1 MRCTRLFCDFS
12 ERRVG
17 GTPPGGVPGPTLPP
31 ESWQSGTGA
40 FRAHEAAF
48 YPIIGLG
55 KQGVVHPREG
65 VVHPEAGVIHL
76 FQLRQWGEPV
86 TINTIPILRSN
97 LGRPIQKVAEPLQSY
112 VRFV

>member
-1 MRCTRLFCDFS
+1 MS
-12 ERRVG
+12 EEG
-17 GTPPGGVPGPTLPP
+17 GPPLGGFRTLSCPL

-48 YPIIGLG
+48 YPIIGLW

-65 VVHPEAGVIHL
+65 VVHPEAGVVRL

-97 LGRPIQKVAEPLQSY
+97 QGRPIQKVVEPFQSY
-112 VRFV
+112 VRSA